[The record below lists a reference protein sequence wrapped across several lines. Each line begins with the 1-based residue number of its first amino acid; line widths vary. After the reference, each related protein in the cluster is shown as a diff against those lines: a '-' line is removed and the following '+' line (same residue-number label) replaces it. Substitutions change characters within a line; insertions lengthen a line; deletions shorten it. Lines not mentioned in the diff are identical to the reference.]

1 MRRDRPESAWR
12 RVIGTRARLATIG
25 GVFCVIHILSG
36 CTLESVTPDLALD
49 TPGKY
54 RAPHGAADAAVP
66 KLDWWR
72 GFRSREL
79 VGLIED
85 AQAHNFDIAIA
96 VAQLKQ
102 ADAQV
107 QITGAPL
114 FPSLDYNASAQVS
127 KSSSAT
133 SSGNGGGTSRQYSNS
148 LSASYVLDFWG
159 KNQAALVAEEETAT
173 ASRYNREVVTLTTIT
188 TVATTYFTILGA
200 QDRLRILRKDVE
212 DSSRILDL
220 INQQFGAGTVS
231 QVNVAQQQSV
241 VATLRA
247 EIPPVEQTLQQNL
260 AALAVLIGRAPERYV
275 ARGGSMMQVSVP
287 RVTPGLPSELL
298 DQRPDLRQAEA
309 LLAAGNYNVQSARA
323 AFFPSISLTAEG
335 GFQSAALKTLF
346 GPGAWF
352 YTAAAGLTQPVFDG
366 FLLEGQLQKQ
376 LGLREE
382 ALQTYRKDVL
392 SAFSDVEKAL
402 VALEQTSLQE
412 KYQREAVLASQMAF
426 YLSEQQLR
434 EGTVNLVTLLQ
445 TEQTLFQAEDSLV
458 QVQLS
463 RLLAAV
469 ALFQALGGGWAP
481 PDRVASAAQ
490 PPH

>member
-1 MRRDRPESAWR
+1 MRRDRPESPGR
-12 RVIGTRARLATIG
+12 RVIGTRGRLAAIG

-36 CTLESVTPDLALD
+36 CTLKSVKPDLALD

-79 VGLIED
+79 VSLIEN

-107 QITGAPL
+107 QISGAPL
-114 FPSLDYNASAQVS
+114 FPSIDYNANAQVS

-133 SSGNGGGTSRQYSNS
+133 GSGSGGGTSRQYANS

-188 TVATTYFTILGA
+188 TVATTYFTILAA
-200 QDRLRILRKDVE
+200 QDELRILHKDVD

-247 EIPPVEQTLQQNL
+247 EIPRSSRRCSR
-260 AALAVLIGRAPERYV
+260 IW
-275 ARGGSMMQVSVP
+275 P
-287 RVTPGLPSELL
+287 R
-298 DQRPDLRQAEA
+298 
-309 LLAAGNYNVQSARA
+309 
-323 AFFPSISLTAEG
+323 
-335 GFQSAALKTLF
+335 
-346 GPGAWF
+346 
-352 YTAAAGLTQPVFDG
+352 
-366 FLLEGQLQKQ
+366 
-376 LGLREE
+376 
-382 ALQTYRKDVL
+382 
-392 SAFSDVEKAL
+392 
-402 VALEQTSLQE
+402 
-412 KYQREAVLASQMAF
+412 
-426 YLSEQQLR
+426 
-434 EGTVNLVTLLQ
+434 
-445 TEQTLFQAEDSLV
+445 
-458 QVQLS
+458 S
-463 RLLAAV
+463 R
-469 ALFQALGGGWAP
+469 F
-481 PDRVASAAQ
+481 
-490 PPH
+490 